1 MAQRLQTRRQHRA
14 GGLRVEQFTQPATV
28 EGVEVTRQG
37 LYVMQRHRDH
47 AGIAVT
53 GGHAV
58 DHAFLVQQRVEKTR
72 ALGDALAVGGIAL
85 QLRRHLAVGQCQH
98 VFNAQRAFAE
108 GYRLKRWRR
117 HRSSRKG
124 KS

>member
-1 MAQRLQTRRQHRA
+1 M
-14 GGLRVEQFTQPATV
+14 

-58 DHAFLVQQRVEKTR
+58 DHAFLVQQRIEEPR
-72 ALGDALAVGGIAL
+72 ALGDALAIVGVAL
-85 QLRRHLAVGQCQH
+85 QLHGRLTVGQGQH
-98 VFNAQRAFAE
+98 VFDAQRAFAE
-108 GYRLKRWRR
+108 GYRLMGWRR